1 MPGKVMKIGTFSD
14 WVGLFKA
21 WREEIGVNGDD
32 IRNFR
37 FDTLFGAIETP
48 EISFGY
54 YKGRPKWENV
64 RQIPTQ
70 NMRDALM
77 NLIVYQGDTEFASV
91 EQQRFLFEAA
101 PTDWDRS
108 ALTRVMIE
116 EMRHGWQMC
125 ALLIEHF
132 GATGKVE
139 AQKMLERKAYE
150 NKRLLGS
157 FNEKIDN
164 WLDFFAFTDFVDRD
178 GKFQL
183 QMLKFSGF
191 APLGRSMS
199 YMLRE
204 EAFHMGTGNTGLAR
218 IAEAGVIPG
227 WLLQKY
233 LNKWISSSYDLFGT
247 DHSSSAHWAYVWGLK
262 GRYDEL
268 KNQTSPNLDNLND
281 YNRHLYRDECADLV
295 KKISNSQKP
304 GAKPLYAPN
313 IRFNRNIGQWKSQF
327 FHPQTGE
334 PLEEKEY
341 RQQLDS
347 WLPTAEDRKLL
358 LDIIGSEKNWIAP
371 RTGARDPLLTIG
383 EVRKNAINATV
394 Q

>member
-1 MPGKVMKIGTFSD
+1 MPGKVPKIGTFSD
-14 WVGLFKA
+14 WVGLFHE
-21 WREEIGVNGDD
+21 WRREVGVDRD
-32 IRNFR
+32 TIKNFG
-37 FDTLFGAIETP
+37 FDTLYGAIETE

-54 YKGRPKWENV
+54 YKGRRKWENL

-91 EQQRFLFEAA
+91 EQQRYLFESA
-101 PTDWDRS
+101 PSDWDRS
-108 ALTRVMIE
+108 AITRVMIE

-125 ALLIEHF
+125 ALLIEFF
-132 GATGKVE
+132 GDTGKVE
-139 AQKMLERKAYE
+139 AKKMLERRAYE

-157 FNEKIDN
+157 FNEECDN

-183 QMLKFSGF
+183 QMLKYSAF

-199 YMLRE
+199 YMLKE

-218 IAEAGVIPG
+218 IAEAGVVPH
-227 WLLQKY
+227 WLMQKY

-262 GRYDEL
+262 GRYDEPA
-268 KNQTSPNLDNLND
+268 NTNPANLEDLND
-281 YNRHLYRDECADLV
+281 YNRHLYRDECVTLV
-295 KKISNSQKP
+295 KRISAAQKP
-304 GAKPLYAPN
+304 RQEELYCPD
-313 IRFNRNIGQWKSQF
+313 IKFNRNIGRWKSQF
-327 FHPQTGE
+327 FHPRSGA
-334 PLEEKEY
+334 PMEEKEY
-341 RQQLDS
+341 RQQLDT
-347 WLPTAEDRKLL
+347 WMPTPDDKKLL
-358 LDIIGSEKNWIAP
+358 LDIIASEKKWIAP
-371 RTGARDPLLTIG
+371 RLAKDPLLTIG
-383 EVRKNAINATV
+383 EVRKNAINAV

>member
-1 MPGKVMKIGTFSD
+1 MPGKVPKIGTFSD
-14 WVGLFKA
+14 WVGLFHEWRKEVGVDHGDIKA
-21 WREEIGVNGDD
+21 FG
-32 IRNFR
+32 
-37 FDTLFGAIETP
+37 FDTLYGAIETE
-48 EISFGY
+48 EIQFGH
-54 YKGRPKWENV
+54 YKGRRKWENL

-91 EQQRFLFEAA
+91 EQQRYLFESA

-125 ALLIEHF
+125 SLLIEFF
-132 GATGKVE
+132 GDTGKVE
-139 AQKMLERKAYE
+139 AKKMLERRAYE

-157 FNEKIDN
+157 FNEECDN

-183 QMLKFSGF
+183 QMLKYSAF

-204 EAFHMGTGNTGLAR
+204 EAFHMGTGNIGLAR
-218 IAEAGVIPG
+218 IAEAGIVPG
-227 WLLQKY
+227 WLMQKY

-268 KNQTSPNLDNLND
+268 KNETAPELDNLND
-281 YNRHLYRDECADLV
+281 YNRHLYRDECATLV
-295 KKISNSQKP
+295 KRISAAQKP
-304 GAKPLYAPN
+304 GSTELYCPD
-313 IRFNRNIGQWKSQF
+313 IRFNRNIGRWKGQL

-334 PLEEKEY
+334 PMDEKEY
-341 RQQLDS
+341 RQQIETT
-347 WLPTAEDRKLL
+347 WMPTAADKKLL
-358 LDIIGSEKNWIAP
+358 MDIITSEKKWIAP
-371 RTGARDPLLTIG
+371 RTGAKDPLLTIG
-383 EVRKNAINATV
+383 EVRKNALNAV
-394 Q
+394 A